1 MEKSATLLNL
11 LYSVRDF
18 IKNDLSGLEFPY
30 KTENLNT
37 DTPQTRPMNY
47 FLQTMPLVEDQ
58 TAEVPFILLQLIAG
72 DDEWSSSKHVGSS
85 TATLRIVV
93 ELYDLDYTEGK
104 LRLIG
109 IVDKLRHDLRRQGLI
124 DGLFQIEDPFEYLI
138 YPDDT
143 DYYHIAE
150 MSTNWT
156 MPYVERF
163 VPELRG
169 GAEVNNFLHPDAKI
183 IDPGRRPG
191 NGR

>member
-18 IKNDLSGLEFPY
+18 IKTDLSGLEFPY

-124 DGLFQIEDPFEYLI
+124 NGLFQIEDPFEYLI

-169 GAEVNNFLHPDAKI
+169 GAEVNNFLHPDAKAVN
-183 IDPGRRPG
+183 PGRRPS
-191 NGR
+191 NDR

>member
-18 IKNDLSGLEFPY
+18 IKTDLGGLEFPY

-85 TATLRIVV
+85 TATLRIVI

-109 IVDKLRHDLRRQGLI
+109 IVDKIRHDLRRQGLI

-143 DYYHIAE
+143 DCYHIAE

-169 GAEVNNFLHPDAKI
+169 GAEVNNFLHPDAKTV
-183 IDPGRRPG
+183 DPGRRSG